1 MPEPGQLRGVYNI
14 VEAGEYDTVPDQ
26 MSVET
31 FQRELDDGYTP
42 EAVTV
47 VNLENAYS
55 DESFIRTLSRTMDRR
70 ADDLA
75 NADPNPMIQF
85 LVEADIHRGDTAFD
99 LFYDGEIYSLQKVFG
114 RQLKSRADDHSWLT
128 TPF

>member
-14 VEAGEYDTVPDQ
+14 VEAGNYNTVPDQ

-31 FQRELDDGYTP
+31 FQSELDDGYTP
-42 EAVTV
+42 KEVTV
-47 VNLENAYS
+47 VKLEDAYS
-55 DESFIRTLSRTMDRR
+55 DESFVRTLSRTMDRR

-75 NADPNPMIQF
+75 NADPSPMIQF
-85 LVEADIHRGDTAFD
+85 LVEADIHRGDPAFD

-114 RQLKSRADDHSWLT
+114 RQLKPRTDDNSWLT
-128 TPF
+128 APF